1 MNNDPLIFEFAIAK
15 DKPSSFNGSKDITC
29 PFCDV
34 ENLRDIYQTNGPMI
48 WLANRF
54 PTLKDTKQ
62 TVLIESD
69 EHHGDVSTYSQEY
82 NRRLMKFALECFDKM
97 RQNREFRSVL
107 WYKNFG
113 PKSNGSLSHSHMQIV
128 GLYKE
133 DGYKYIH
140 ENNFTGITVFK
151 TNNMEVNF
159 ATHPVQGFQELN
171 VNLIDKNG
179 LNLWA
184 DWIQY
189 AIRYTLEEM
198 YGGKCDSYNLFF
210 YPNKGGICCKII
222 PRFYAPPYFVGYKLS
237 ECNDNNTLR
246 KEAKRLLNFVQKS

>member
-1 MNNDPLIFEFAIAK
+1 MNNDPLIFEFAVAK
-15 DKPSSFNGSKDITC
+15 NKPSSFNSEKSNIC

-34 ENLRDIYQTNGPMI
+34 ENLTDIYQTNGSMI

-62 TVLIESD
+62 TVIIESNQ
-69 EHHGDVSTYSQEY
+69 HKGDVSSYSQEY
-82 NRRLMKFALECFDKM
+82 NRKLMKFALNCFDEM
-97 RQNREFRSVL
+97 QQSGEFRSVL

-113 PKSNGSLSHSHMQIV
+113 PKSNGSLAHPHMQVV
-128 GLYKE
+128 GLNKE
-133 DGYKYIH
+133 DGYKYIY
-140 ENNFTGITVFK
+140 ENNFTGIHVFK

-159 ATHPVQGFQELN
+159 ATHPIQGFQELN
-171 VNLIDKNG
+171 INLLEDSGLDK
-179 LNLWA
+179 WA

-189 AIRYTLEEM
+189 GIRYTLKEM
-198 YGGKCDSYNLFF
+198 YGGRCDSYNLFF
-210 YPNKGGICCKII
+210 YPNRNGICCKII

-237 ECNDNNTLR
+237 ECNDNVTLR

>member
-1 MNNDPLIFEFAIAK
+1 
-15 DKPSSFNGSKDITC
+15 
-29 PFCDV
+29 
-34 ENLRDIYQTNGPMI
+34 
-48 WLANRF
+48 
-54 PTLKDTKQ
+54 
-62 TVLIESD
+62 
-69 EHHGDVSTYSQEY
+69 
-82 NRRLMKFALECFDKM
+82 
-97 RQNREFRSVL
+97 
-107 WYKNFG
+107 
-113 PKSNGSLSHSHMQIV
+113 MQIV

-198 YGGKCDSYNLFF
+198 YGGKRSEERRVGKECRS
-210 YPNKGGICCKII
+210 
-222 PRFYAPPYFVGYKLS
+222 RWAPDD
-237 ECNDNNTLR
+237 ER
-246 KEAKRLLNFVQKS
+246 KVKRK